1 MKQLMDVGIIGGGPA
16 GLSAALVL
24 GRARKTVVV
33 IDEGRPRNR
42 VTHATHGYLTRD
54 GIKPAD
60 FRKVAREEIS
70 AYPSV
75 RFVDEAATAVSGS
88 DGRFMI
94 TTSQG
99 TVYDVKK
106 LLFAVGKRD
115 LPVEIKGLRE
125 VYGKSAFVCP
135 YCDGWE
141 LRDQPLAI
149 IAKGQGAHHLAK
161 MLTGWTNQTVICS
174 NGPDELSGEQR
185 EELNRHHIAVYSSPI
200 QQIESNDGIVN
211 QIRLEDGSVIS
222 CSGIFFAPK
231 LAAGSELP
239 AMLGCNMT
247 DSGTVVIDN
256 FGKTSVAGVYSAGD
270 AATEM
275 YQAIAAASMGSLA
288 AAVLNGELITE
299 AWEKI

>member
-1 MKQLMDVGIIGGGPA
+1 MEQLMDVGIIGGGPA

-24 GRARKTVVV
+24 GRARKTVVL
-33 IDEGRPRNR
+33 IDEGRARNR

-99 TVYDVKK
+99 TVYYVKK

-115 LPVEIKGLRE
+115 LPVEINGLRE

-141 LRDQPLAI
+141 LSDQPLAI

-174 NGPDELSGEQR
+174 NGPDELSEEQR
-185 EELNRHHIAVYSSPI
+185 EELNRHNVAVYSSPI

-211 QIRLEDGSVIS
+211 QIRLEDGSVII
-222 CSGIFFAPK
+222 CTGIFFAPK
-231 LAAGSELP
+231 LAAGSDLP
-239 AMLGCNMT
+239 ARLGCNMT

-256 FGKTSVAGVYSAGD
+256 FGKTNVAGVYSAGD

-299 AWEKI
+299 AWDKI

>member
-1 MKQLMDVGIIGGGPA
+1 
-16 GLSAALVL
+16 
-24 GRARKTVVV
+24 
-33 IDEGRPRNR
+33 
-42 VTHATHGYLTRD
+42 
-54 GIKPAD
+54 
-60 FRKVAREEIS
+60 

-75 RFVDEAATAVSGS
+75 RFVDEAATAVTGS

-99 TVYDVKK
+99 TVYYVKK

-174 NGPDELSGEQR
+174 NGPDELSEEQR
-185 EELNRHHIAVYSSPI
+185 KELDLHHVAVYSSPI

-288 AAVLNGELITE
+288 AAG
-299 AWEKI
+299 